1 MTDPA
6 DPAVLLTALQHGDSL
21 FPGGGF
27 AASWGLETLCTDAY
41 VQDAETLRHFVQG
54 QLRQRWARCDR
65 PALVWAHRAANEPK
79 KIAAVDAEL
88 EALSLARELRV
99 VSQRA
104 GRALLGV
111 HARLG
116 TPRAADYLERVRTG
130 QAWAHLPVV
139 QGLVWRGVGLDAQ
152 QASLLSGHLQGV
164 AFVSAALRL
173 GFVSHIQAQLIMQQI
188 RPTLTALLAAPL
200 PASLGSFTPVADIAM
215 MRHETQATRLFAN

>member
-1 MTDPA
+1 MTDST
-6 DPAVLLTALQHGDSL
+6 VLLTALQHGDSF

-27 AASWGLETLCTDAY
+27 AASWGLETLCTDAC

-65 PALVWAHRAANEPK
+65 PALVWAHRAASEPE
-79 KIAAVDAEL
+79 KIARVDAEL

-111 HARLG
+111 HARLK
-116 TPRAADYLERVRTG
+116 TPRAADYLERVKTG

-152 QASLLSGHLQGV
+152 QASLLSGHLQGM
-164 AFVSAALRL
+164 AFVGAALRL
-173 GFVSHIQAQLIMQQI
+173 GFVSHIQVQLIMQQI

-200 PASLGSFTPVADIAM
+200 PASLSSFTPVADIAM

>member
-1 MTDPA
+1 MT

-41 VQDAETLRHFVQG
+41 VQDAETLLHFVQG

-65 PALVWAHRAANEPK
+65 PALVWAHRAANEPE

-88 EALSLARELRV
+88 EALALAREWRV

-116 TPRAADYLERVRTG
+116 TPRAADYLERVKTG
-130 QAWAHLPVV
+130 RAWAHLPVV

-200 PASLGSFTPVADIAM
+200 PASLSSFTPVTDIAM